1 MSWNTAI
8 FFDAF
13 AAVGM
18 VEPAYYW
25 HTALPAPLQLH
36 VDLHKPS
43 AEVLEQ
49 VRDCDYMV
57 EFENSK
63 GSSIK
68 KGGHF
73 YIKGQIFKVS
83 EPPRKQDNG
92 DFSIVDLVLLGTA
105 TEAFNPAFLPWALNG
120 STLVSSVTEGP
131 A

>member
-1 MSWNTAI
+1 MSWNTAV

-18 VEPAYYW
+18 VDLAYYW
-25 HTALPAPLQLH
+25 HTGMPEPLMLH

-49 VRDCDYMV
+49 VRDCDYMA
-57 EFENSK
+57 EYENSK

-68 KGGHF
+68 RGGFF
-73 YIKGQIFKVS
+73 YIKGQIYKAS

-92 DFSIVDLVLLGTA
+92 DFSIVDLVLLGAA
-105 TEAFNPAFLPWALNG
+105 TGTFNPTVVPWVLDG
-120 STLVSSVTEGP
+120 SSLVSSVTEGP